1 MLGEAQNG
9 DPDLQRIGLVDR
21 EGHLWA
27 TRIWL
32 SCAGPGR
39 WGGSHCPGL
48 GGFGGSK
55 ASGSPVEALSL
66 AQRMAAMV
74 EA

>member
-21 EGHLWA
+21 EPPLGHQNLVVLRGTWA
-27 TRIWL
+27 L
-32 SCAGPGR
+32 
-39 WGGSHCPGL
+39 GGSHCPGL

-55 ASGSPVEALSL
+55 ASGSPVEALAL
-66 AQRMAAMV
+66 GQRMAAMV